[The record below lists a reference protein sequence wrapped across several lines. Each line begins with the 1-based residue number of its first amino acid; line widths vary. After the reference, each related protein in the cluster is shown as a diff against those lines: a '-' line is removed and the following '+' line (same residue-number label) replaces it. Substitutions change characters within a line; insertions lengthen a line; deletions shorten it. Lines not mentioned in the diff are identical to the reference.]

1 MVALGVIQGVEA
13 GIYVGAAGT
22 DLGPDIAEQ
31 MFTALDSSVQDVFPD
46 LPHPYAPAVE
56 TAPVALAGLL
66 MCTAAG
72 VVGLAGMAWRWRY
85 ADPPQRGQHG
95 WFLVAMV
102 VLCAPLATDS
112 AVLQFAGVA
121 GFPLCL
127 AAAVVRYGWFDGD
140 RILSRTAGYAILTT
154 LIIAAFGLGVG
165 VLGETL
171 GGAGLG
177 AVAAAVAIA
186 VFLAPVHQTVQR
198 LVDRVVYGE
207 RRDPY
212 AALTRLGRRLQDAP
226 DPDEVLPAVVESVRM
241 ALRAPYV
248 AVVMAGEREPAAHAG
263 EVVTSVAEVPLR
275 SGGSTVATLVVGLR
289 PGQRSLDV
297 ADEALLS
304 AFAGQAAPAVAGVAL
319 TRDLMRARERLVTA
333 REEER
338 RRIRRDLHDGLGP
351 TFAGL
356 ALGAEVAARAAER
369 AGSPL
374 AESLRALHREAQA
387 GLAEVRRIAH
397 DLRPARPSRP
407 PPSPRVAEVA
417 TGQIDPSG
425 RSGRDLPSAAASRR
439 SSIATSV
446 PCASS

>member
-1 MVALGVIQGVEA
+1 
-13 GIYVGAAGT
+13 
-22 DLGPDIAEQ
+22 
-31 MFTALDSSVQDVFPD
+31 
-46 LPHPYAPAVE
+46 
-56 TAPVALAGLL
+56 
-66 MCTAAG
+66 
-72 VVGLAGMAWRWRY
+72 
-85 ADPPQRGQHG
+85 
-95 WFLVAMV
+95 
-102 VLCAPLATDS
+102 
-112 AVLQFAGVA
+112 
-121 GFPLCL
+121 
-127 AAAVVRYGWFDGD
+127 
-140 RILSRTAGYAILTT
+140 
-154 LIIAAFGLGVG
+154 
-165 VLGETL
+165 
-171 GGAGLG
+171 
-177 AVAAAVAIA
+177 
-186 VFLAPVHQTVQR
+186 
-198 LVDRVVYGE
+198 
-207 RRDPY
+207 
-212 AALTRLGRRLQDAP
+212 
-226 DPDEVLPAVVESVRM
+226 AVVESVRM
-241 ALRAPYV
+241 ALRAPYA
-248 AVVMAGEREPAAHAG
+248 AVVMAGEQVPAAHAG

-319 TRDLMRARERLVTA
+319 TRDVMRGRERLVTA

>member
-1 MVALGVIQGVEA
+1 
-13 GIYVGAAGT
+13 
-22 DLGPDIAEQ
+22 
-31 MFTALDSSVQDVFPD
+31 
-46 LPHPYAPAVE
+46 
-56 TAPVALAGLL
+56 
-66 MCTAAG
+66 
-72 VVGLAGMAWRWRY
+72 
-85 ADPPQRGQHG
+85 G

-112 AVLQFAGVA
+112 ALLQFAGVA

-140 RILSRTAGYAILTT
+140 RILSRTAGYATLTT
-154 LIIAAFGLGVG
+154 LILPAFGLGVG

-248 AVVMAGEREPAAHAG
+248 AVVLAGEQVPAAHAG

-369 AGSPL
+369 AGHPWLSRCGRCTGKRRPVW
-374 AESLRALHREAQA
+374 RRYA
-387 GLAEVRRIAH
+387 GSRTTY
-397 DLRPARPSRP
+397 DRPAHPGRRPRP
-407 PPSPRVAEVA
+407 GWRRWRP
-417 TGQIDPSG
+417 G
-425 RSGRDLPSAAASRR
+425 RSTPAAGPAATCPARRRAAAAASPRR
-439 SSIATSV
+439 CLARRRRCGTRPAPRTPGRRPPTV
-446 PCASS
+446 A